1 MACVVSSLTEHALR
15 QACPVLR
22 GLRLCSRFDV
32 MWAVLAASSCAGNA
46 AGGGDEA
53 GGSARGIRGTAR
65 TQVFQGQLTQFRLAC
80 NRFLLACFFLASLM
94 LNEPVHGRATASL
107 AGTSC
112 RCVETQITFPSSSCA
127 TKTFLSTACL
137 RNAGSYSAVTY
148 CSLSKGRACPWS
160 VC

>member
-1 MACVVSSLTEHALR
+1 M
-15 QACPVLR
+15 LR

-80 NRFLLACFFLASLM
+80 NRFLL
-94 LNEPVHGRATASL
+94 
-107 AGTSC
+107 C
-112 RCVETQITFPSSSCA
+112 RGVLLPEAVPCITHA
-127 TKTFLSTACL
+127 E
-137 RNAGSYSAVTY
+137 
-148 CSLSKGRACPWS
+148 
-160 VC
+160 